1 MRIKRS
7 KRKLNRIKRLKLLVD
22 IPKYQYCWSCK
33 YKKYTAYRTD
43 YYVIGD
49 KEIKTKRRLVYC
61 KLNKRKSL
69 DDTCMSDGLK
79 WCGINDY

>member
-7 KRKLNRIKRLKLLVD
+7 QRKLNRIKRLKLLTD

-43 YYVIGD
+43 YYIIGD
-49 KEIKTKRRLVYC
+49 KEI
-61 KLNKRKSL
+61 
-69 DDTCMSDGLK
+69 
-79 WCGINDY
+79 